1 MSKLEY
7 KLGLC
12 LSGGGFRA
20 ALFHIGT
27 LAALAERELLHKVEV
42 LSTVSGGSII
52 GAYYYLKVK
61 QLLEGKRPG
70 CPLPAPAIYTDIVR
84 EIERDF
90 LASVQKNLRVRLF
103 SNPYKTARMLLD
115 EKYSR
120 SDRMAELLDKYFYS
134 SIALVEDIRLKDI
147 HITPRAA
154 GSYVNEAGK
163 FSLKQYNENE
173 AFKIPVLTI
182 NATCLNTGHPWEF
195 TGSWVGEPKREAMYS
210 REQNSSI
217 ILPQLRFDDR
227 DGAVDSWQIATM
239 NKIKLSDAV
248 AASAAVPGIFPPL
261 PLHDLYRDAGGEE
274 IVVELSD
281 GGVFD
286 NQGQVALLSA
296 HCTHIIVS
304 DASGQLVDER
314 LLSTDMVSVAQRAN
328 DVMMGRI
335 RGYGYFDL
343 CLRQEAGKKFPSSDP
358 LCREI
363 YFLQGHAFSHLR
375 EVAPNS
381 SAFPAIPGP
390 GNKEGGMVYR
400 LSCMRTDLDSF
411 SDMEACSLMYQA
423 YTLAT
428 DKLERFDFEAKVH
441 TPQLQQWRFLEI
453 ARILENSNE
462 IVRLARHLAVG
473 RQQFFKSYHLAAVR
487 SWLWLLFLL
496 SPLILFV
503 AYWLYTNWQATI
515 VFPVPHIT
523 GGEIFGY
530 LALAIITL
538 SPVSAKVR
546 EWFKTIPW
554 LRLLKQNPASSA
566 GLVLIGVGVMVV
578 AMSAWAVVFV
588 QLNIFNPLFLKVGK
602 LKAGCVAN

>member
-1 MSKLEY
+1 MSKLEN

-61 QLLEGKRPG
+61 QLLEGRRPG
-70 CPLPAPAIYTDIVR
+70 CPLPTPAIYIDIVR

-103 SNPYKTARMLLD
+103 SNPYKTAKMLLL

-120 SDRMAELLDKYFYS
+120 SDRMAELLDKYFYR
-134 SIALVEDIRLKDI
+134 SIALVDEIRLKDI
-147 HITPRAA
+147 HITPQSSGRYLKEN
-154 GSYVNEAGK
+154 GQ
-163 FSLKQYNENE
+163 FSLKKYNESE
-173 AFKIPVLTI
+173 LFKIPVLTI

-195 TGSWVGEPKREAMYS
+195 TGSWVGEPKREAMYA
-210 REQNSSI
+210 REQNSSS
-217 ILPQLRFDDR
+217 ILPQLRFDSR
-227 DGAVDSWQIATM
+227 DGGVDSWQIATM
-239 NKIKLSDAV
+239 SKIRLSDAV

-261 PLHDLYRDAGGEE
+261 PIHDLYRDSGGNE

-296 HCTHIIVS
+296 QCSHIIVS

-314 LLSTDMVSVAQRAN
+314 LLSTDVVSVAQRAN

-343 CLRQEAGKKFPSSDP
+343 GMRQEAGRKIPSSDP
-358 LCREI
+358 LRSEI
-363 YFLQGHAFSHLR
+363 CFLQDWAYAHLR

-381 SAFPAIPGP
+381 KALPALPGP
-390 GNKEGGMVYR
+390 GNQDGGMVYR
-400 LSCMRTDLDSF
+400 LSCLRTDLDSF
-411 SDMEACSLMYQA
+411 SDMEASTLMYHA
-423 YTLAT
+423 YTLAQ
-428 DKLERFDFEAKVH
+428 DKLGRFDGDSQRAV
-441 TPQLQQWRFLEI
+441 PQANPWRFLQI
-453 ARILENSNE
+453 RSILESSGDINQ
-462 IVRLARHLAVG
+462 LARHLAAG
-473 RQQFFKSYHLAAVR
+473 KQQFFKTFRLAAVR

-496 SPLILFV
+496 SPLIIFV
-503 AYWLYTNWQATI
+503 SYWLYNNWQTPI
-515 VFPVPHIT
+515 VIPVPQIT
-523 GGEIFGY
+523 GGGVFGY
-530 LALAIITL
+530 AVLAIIAL
-538 SPVSAKVR
+538 LPVSVRVR

-566 GLVLIGVGVMVV
+566 GLMLIGLGVMIV
-578 AMSAWAVVFV
+578 AMSAWVVVFMH
-588 QLNIFNPLFLKVGK
+588 LSIFNPLFLKVGK
-602 LKAGCVAN
+602 MKI

>member
-1 MSKLEY
+1 MSNIEN

-61 QLLEGKRPG
+61 QLLEGNRPG
-70 CPLPAPAIYTDIVR
+70 CPLPTAAIYIDIVR

-90 LASVQKNLRVRLF
+90 LAAVQKNLRVRLF

-120 SDRMAELLDKYFYS
+120 SDRMAELLDKYFYNNV
-134 SIALVEDIRLKDI
+134 ALVNEIRLKDI
-147 HITPRAA
+147 HIIPREAA
-154 GSYVNEAGK
+154 SYSNEAGK
-163 FSLKQYNENE
+163 FSLNKYNKSEQ
-173 AFKIPVLTI
+173 FKIPVLTI

-195 TGSWVGEPKREAMYS
+195 TGSWVGEPKREAMYK
-210 REQNSSI
+210 REQNSSS
-217 ILPQLRFDDR
+217 ILPQLRFDSR
-227 DGAVDSWQIATM
+227 DGGVDSWQIATM
-239 NKIKLSDAV
+239 SKIKLSDAV

-261 PLHDLYRDAGGEE
+261 PIHDLYRDSGGNE

-286 NQGQVALLSA
+286 NQGQVALLSSQ
-296 HCTHIIVS
+296 CTHIIVS

-343 CLRQEAGKKFPSSDP
+343 GMRQEAGTKIPSSDP
-358 LCREI
+358 LHNEI
-363 YFLQGHAFSHLR
+363 CFLQDRAYAHLR

-381 SAFPAIPGP
+381 STLPAIPGP

-411 SDMEACSLMYQA
+411 SDMEASSARLFSISKSPSCSLPS
-423 YTLAT
+423 
-428 DKLERFDFEAKVH
+428 VH
-441 TPQLQQWRFLEI
+441 
-453 ARILENSNE
+453 S
-462 IVRLARHLAVG
+462 
-473 RQQFFKSYHLAAVR
+473 
-487 SWLWLLFLL
+487 
-496 SPLILFV
+496 
-503 AYWLYTNWQATI
+503 
-515 VFPVPHIT
+515 
-523 GGEIFGY
+523 
-530 LALAIITL
+530 
-538 SPVSAKVR
+538 
-546 EWFKTIPW
+546 
-554 LRLLKQNPASSA
+554 
-566 GLVLIGVGVMVV
+566 
-578 AMSAWAVVFV
+578 
-588 QLNIFNPLFLKVGK
+588 
-602 LKAGCVAN
+602 